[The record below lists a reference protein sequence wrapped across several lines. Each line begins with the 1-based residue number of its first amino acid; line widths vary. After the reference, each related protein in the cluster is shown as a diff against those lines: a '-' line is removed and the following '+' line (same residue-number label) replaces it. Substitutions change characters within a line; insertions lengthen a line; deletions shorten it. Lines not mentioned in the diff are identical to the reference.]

1 MENNWELEQINQSLQ
16 GYQLNVLSLSAELQR
31 TKQKLE
37 NSEKEIF
44 LKTKEIEELKSELN
58 EFQFVLGIDLKKL
71 EQNISILPS
80 AATSNLF
87 EDKNINTNELTE
99 KTRLIV
105 LNNNVEWEEYLN
117 KYKEQAIL
125 IVNSYKEQLEA
136 KEKTLK
142 EYRELVE
149 QLKNEQQK
157 PLIETTQESK
167 ENLPTKIQNPLKTSK
182 EVLIEESRSEQWER
196 RINSLEGRLRLL
208 ETENSELEN
217 ERKRLVDILNKQR
230 DLIRNRKNI
239 QTQVNFDVAKIAKQK
254 TTNKMEIE
262 QNQPKNEDLIKN
274 PSPISSPIP
283 PQSDNEDDQEEGE
296 ETRRESQTEEDKTEG
311 EVSGAG
317 SSDSG
322 TVVDDI
328 GQNRGRRRK
337 SIISGS
343 EKLTR
348 SKSSTAATRTIPT
361 RTEIRKPDDLE
372 NLVLKHRNETRRL
385 RMRLIELE
393 RRNKEY
399 NSLRERSRISVRP
412 LRHVDSSTIETTLKK
427 ENNRILKENSLL
439 NKSNET
445 LKTEAEQLKERLR
458 RAEIH
463 SKAGTELW
471 ETRKKH
477 EQAMA
482 NIRKRL
488 TEAEARERELHER
501 LERRERHIEQMGRV
515 QSDKLADNDK
525 LNIALRQWRIEREE
539 LTKKTIRTEEE
550 KQAINTRYSEAIN
563 RLDLLA
569 KENKS
574 LQKRIAHLQ
583 QNELKISEQLQQTQ
597 KQIIED
603 KEEKKKEL
611 KEINTQTDDLIIPS
625 VSIPPTTPRTFL
637 ESEREFNILRESQLN
652 ETNKFSKFIEVEERE
667 RKLKSENRALIKDL
681 RKAELYQR
689 ETVRTIKFIKAK
701 TFPIT
706 RRL

>member
-1 MENNWELEQINQSLQ
+1 M
-16 GYQLNVLSLSAELQR
+16 
-31 TKQKLE
+31 T
-37 NSEKEIF
+37 F
-44 LKTKEIEELKSELN
+44 LKKH
-58 EFQFVLGIDLKKL
+58 
-71 EQNISILPS
+71 
-80 AATSNLF
+80 
-87 EDKNINTNELTE
+87 
-99 KTRLIV
+99 
-105 LNNNVEWEEYLN
+105 

-149 QLKNEQQK
+149 QLKTQNEQQK
-157 PLIETTQESK
+157 PLIETTQELK

-196 RINSLEGRLRLL
+196 RINLLEGRLRLL

-230 DLIRNRKNI
+230 DLVRNRKNI

-283 PQSDNEDDQEEGE
+283 PQSDNEDNQEEGE
-296 ETRRESQTEEDKTEG
+296 ETKRESQTEEDKTEG

-393 RRNKEY
+393 RRNKARKKIKFWKNINLIFKELSEEY

-427 ENNRILKENSLL
+427 ENNRISKENSLL

-463 SKAGTELW
+463 SKAGAELW

-625 VSIPPTTPRTFL
+625 FSIPPTTPRTFL
-637 ESEREFNILRESQLN
+637 ESEREFTILRESQLN

-667 RKLKSENRALIKDL
+667 RKLKNENRALIKDL
-681 RKAELYQR
+681 RKVDLLS
-689 ETVRTIKFIKAK
+689 IIMN
-701 TFPIT
+701 
-706 RRL
+706 

>member
-31 TKQKLE
+31 TKQK
-37 NSEKEIF
+37 
-44 LKTKEIEELKSELN
+44 
-58 EFQFVLGIDLKKL
+58 
-71 EQNISILPS
+71 
-80 AATSNLF
+80 
-87 EDKNINTNELTE
+87 
-99 KTRLIV
+99 
-105 LNNNVEWEEYLN
+105 
-117 KYKEQAIL
+117 
-125 IVNSYKEQLEA
+125 EQLEA

-149 QLKNEQQK
+149 QLKTQNEQQK

-217 ERKRLVDILNKQR
+217 ERKRLVEILNKQR
-230 DLIRNRKNI
+230 ERIKNRKNI
-239 QTQVNFDVAKIAKQK
+239 QTQ
-254 TTNKMEIE
+254 E
-262 QNQPKNEDLIKN
+262 L
-274 PSPISSPIP
+274 
-283 PQSDNEDDQEEGE
+283 
-296 ETRRESQTEEDKTEG
+296 
-311 EVSGAG
+311 
-317 SSDSG
+317 
-322 TVVDDI
+322 
-328 GQNRGRRRK
+328 
-337 SIISGS
+337 S
-343 EKLTR
+343 E
-348 SKSSTAATRTIPT
+348 
-361 RTEIRKPDDLE
+361 
-372 NLVLKHRNETRRL
+372 
-385 RMRLIELE
+385 
-393 RRNKEY
+393 EY

-412 LRHVDSSTIETTLKK
+412 LRPVDSSTIETTLKK

-569 KENKS
+569 M
-574 LQKRIAHLQ
+574 
-583 QNELKISEQLQQTQ
+583 
-597 KQIIED
+597 
-603 KEEKKKEL
+603 
-611 KEINTQTDDLIIPS
+611 
-625 VSIPPTTPRTFL
+625 
-637 ESEREFNILRESQLN
+637 
-652 ETNKFSKFIEVEERE
+652 
-667 RKLKSENRALIKDL
+667 
-681 RKAELYQR
+681 AELYQR
-689 ETVRTIKFIKAK
+689 ETAEQLNSLKQKHSQLLEDYNNLFKIGKEFNKKSSLKEDNEIVGIVLLKDKLAARERELELF
-701 TFPIT
+701 
-706 RRL
+706 RRKIIELERKIWHFEMERN